1 MLDNKTILKL
11 HDWIRSIKAS
21 NNYSYEYLGSLVN
34 ITDMGFSKAL
44 KSNKL
49 SYERIDVIAHKLN
62 LTDEFDFI
70 TGNRSNLSNSIKEIK
85 PISIED
91 IIAEKVLGKT
101 LPELLEIKELLHKLL
116 DTLNIKTLKQD
127 KKIKNNEDTI
137 KETFK
142 QLLSLQNS
150 FVAEKNNRNK
160 NNKSG

>member
-62 LTDEFDFI
+62 LTDEFDSI
-70 TGNRSNLSNSIKEIK
+70 TGNHSNLSNSIKEIK

-91 IIAEKVLGKT
+91 IIAEKVLDKT

-116 DTLNIKTLKQD
+116 DNRNAKTLKQD

-137 KETFK
+137 KETF
-142 QLLSLQNS
+142 QQILSIQNS
-150 FVAEKNNRNK
+150 FISEKNNRNEK
-160 NNKSG
+160 NKSR